1 MESGGLD
8 VTLGIEEE
16 FFLVDRHTRDLVAN
30 PDPELLASFSKLD
43 SAYRVVPEVLRSQIE
58 TNSNVCRSVTEIR
71 DALRGARRL
80 VLDVAGQYDI
90 ELIASSTHPFA
101 GWESQVVTP
110 RDRYRE
116 FEMTYQSVI
125 RQMLAGGMHVHAGFG
140 TADERVQVMTALR
153 RFLPVFLALS
163 GSSPFSN
170 GHMTGYKSSRINLM
184 AALPRYGMPPV
195 LASWADFD
203 EIVRNYERLQFIK
216 DGSEI
221 WWDMRPSV
229 RYPTLEL
236 RICDVCPDIDD
247 AVCIVA
253 LYACLVRHLLAC
265 VRAGTVPPDPPLEI
279 VLQNR
284 WLAQRY
290 GAMAFFADFETGTR
304 MDLMDYVGNL
314 LDMLSDD
321 AAALHC
327 EREVEHARTI
337 IREGS
342 GADRQLDHF
351 RLCRLE
357 GVDVDEALRSVAE
370 LIAEETRRGVVD
382 TSPGAAPIRD

>member
-1 MESGGLD
+1 M
-8 VTLGIEEE
+8 
-16 FFLVDRHTRDLVAN
+16 
-30 PDPELLASFSKLD
+30 
-43 SAYRVVPEVLRSQIE
+43 
-58 TNSNVCRSVTEIR
+58 
-71 DALRGARRL
+71 
-80 VLDVAGQYDI
+80 
-90 ELIASSTHPFA
+90 
-101 GWESQVVTP
+101 
-110 RDRYRE
+110 
-116 FEMTYQSVI
+116 
-125 RQMLAGGMHVHAGFG
+125 
-140 TADERVQVMTALR
+140 
-153 RFLPVFLALS
+153 
-163 GSSPFSN
+163 
-170 GHMTGYKSSRINLM
+170 
-184 AALPRYGMPPV
+184 
-195 LASWADFD
+195 
-203 EIVRNYERLQFIK
+203 
-216 DGSEI
+216 
-221 WWDMRPSV
+221 
-229 RYPTLEL
+229 
-236 RICDVCPDIDD
+236 
-247 AVCIVA
+247 
-253 LYACLVRHLLAC
+253 
-265 VRAGTVPPDPPLEI
+265 PPDPPLEI

-342 GADRQLDHF
+342 GADRQLDRF